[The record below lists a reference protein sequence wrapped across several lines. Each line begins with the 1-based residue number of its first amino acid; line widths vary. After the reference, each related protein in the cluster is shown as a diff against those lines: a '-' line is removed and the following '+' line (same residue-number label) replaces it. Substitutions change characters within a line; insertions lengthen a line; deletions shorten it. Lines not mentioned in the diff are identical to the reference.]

1 MKIAICD
8 DDLTELNRI
17 TAFLDEYSKTNRLP
31 LTCKTFCSSI
41 ELASTAMQESYDLYL
56 LDILM
61 PALNGIELAREIR
74 NFDRAADLIF
84 LTSSPEYAV
93 DSYTVKA
100 SDYLLKPVQKKRFF
114 AALDD
119 ILEQKERLL
128 EKSIVV
134 KSTIGVHKILL
145 SRLMY
150 VEAFNRRVVY
160 YLLNGEHLECTERF
174 SQVCDNLMK
183 NPEFILPHRSF
194 LVNMNF
200 IRSIAGN
207 DMTLANGMVI
217 PLAQRRITEI
227 KKHYLAFQMEEVSL

>member
-31 LTCKTFCSSI
+31 LTYKTFCSSI

-74 NFDRAADLIF
+74 NFDRAAAADLIF

-114 AALDD
+114 
-119 ILEQKERLL
+119 
-128 EKSIVV
+128 
-134 KSTIGVHKILL
+134 
-145 SRLMY
+145 
-150 VEAFNRRVVY
+150 
-160 YLLNGEHLECTERF
+160 
-174 SQVCDNLMK
+174 
-183 NPEFILPHRSF
+183 
-194 LVNMNF
+194 
-200 IRSIAGN
+200 
-207 DMTLANGMVI
+207 
-217 PLAQRRITEI
+217 RRIR
-227 KKHYLAFQMEEVSL
+227 

>member
-61 PALNGIELAREIR
+61 PALKGIELAREIR
-74 NFDRAADLIF
+74 NFD
-84 LTSSPEYAV
+84 
-93 DSYTVKA
+93 
-100 SDYLLKPVQKKRFF
+100 
-114 AALDD
+114 
-119 ILEQKERLL
+119 
-128 EKSIVV
+128 
-134 KSTIGVHKILL
+134 KSTIGVHKVLL

-160 YLLNGEHLECTERF
+160 YLLNGEQLECTERF

-217 PLAQRRITEI
+217 PLALSITLLSCFSESAPPLSSPTFLFWRT
-227 KKHYLAFQMEEVSL
+227 KSSTCSPS

>member
-1 MKIAICD
+1 M
-8 DDLTELNRI
+8 
-17 TAFLDEYSKTNRLP
+17 
-31 LTCKTFCSSI
+31 
-41 ELASTAMQESYDLYL
+41 
-56 LDILM
+56 
-61 PALNGIELAREIR
+61 
-74 NFDRAADLIF
+74 
-84 LTSSPEYAV
+84 

-119 ILEQKERLL
+119 ILEQKEQLL

-160 YLLNGEHLECTERF
+160 YLPNGEQLECTERF

>member
-93 DSYTVKA
+93 DSYTLKA
-100 SDYLLKPVQKKRFF
+100 SDYLL
-114 AALDD
+114 
-119 ILEQKERLL
+119 
-128 EKSIVV
+128 
-134 KSTIGVHKILL
+134 
-145 SRLMY
+145 
-150 VEAFNRRVVY
+150 
-160 YLLNGEHLECTERF
+160 NGEQLECTERF

-217 PLAQRRITEI
+217 PLAQLRITEI
-227 KKHYLAFQMEEVSL
+227 KKHYLAFQIAASASSSQTAMHLPLSSKTISLSPP

>member
-17 TAFLDEYSKTNRLP
+17 TAFLDEYSKTNRIP

-61 PALNGIELAREIR
+61 PALNGIELASEIR

-134 KSTIGVHKILL
+134 KSTIGVHKIFL

-160 YLLNGEHLECTERF
+160 YLLNGEQLECTERF